1 MKYVK
6 PFLVLMTVLSWFS
19 LAFAGKKSV
28 KRFLPTS
35 LFMAIIVTVVQF
47 IAKKR
52 RWWLWYGKKHPS
64 VLASFPF
71 TWGTFFAGSL
81 WIMKF
86 AYGNIIRYIGLNLI
100 VHLAFT
106 YVGEHILK
114 KFGVASLVRMKKIQ
128 LMYVLTMLALLL
140 YGFHFVKEKELVKRN
155 VLNKIE

>member
-6 PFLVLMTVLSWFS
+6 SLFVLIAVLSWFS

-35 LFMAIIVTVVQF
+35 LFMAVIVTVVQF

-52 RWWLWYGKKHPS
+52 RWWFWYGKKHPS

-71 TWGTFFAGSL
+71 TWGIFFAGSL

-86 AYGNIIRYIGLNLI
+86 AYGNFKRYIGVNLI
-100 VHLAFT
+100 VHLVFT
-106 YVGEHILK
+106 YIGEPILN
-114 KFGVASLVRMKKIQ
+114 KFGVAQLVRMKKIQ
-128 LMYVLTMLALLL
+128 LMYVLTMLALLF
-140 YGFHFVKEKELVKRN
+140 YGIHFTKEKELVQRMN
-155 VLNKIE
+155 

>member
-6 PFLVLMTVLSWFS
+6 PFLVLMTVLSWLS
-19 LAFAGKKSV
+19 LVFADKKSV

-35 LFMAIIVTVVQF
+35 LFMAIIVTMVQF

-52 RWWLWYGKKHPS
+52 RWWFWYGKKHPS

-71 TWGTFFAGSL
+71 TWGIFFACSF

-86 AYGNIIRYIGLNLI
+86 TYDNFKRYLGLNLI

-106 YVGEHILK
+106 YVGEPILK

-128 LMYVLTMLALLL
+128 LMYLLMMLALLL
-140 YGFHFVKEKELVKRN
+140 YGFHFVKEKELVNRN
-155 VLNKIE
+155 VLKKIE